1 MRQFELI
8 FRTAHGDRLLS
19 GSERESIVD
28 ICRRYGIPVSQVT
41 SYFADDAGE
50 LSLFVQPFTPIGKLE
65 SPDRIVVLP
74 NRNIDY
80 QALLGGSEII
90 REREGAVAWIATR
103 EIAADGSKAQVI
115 EMLRPQDAREL
126 VTVQV
131 REALELVEQ
140 QDKPL
145 VVGVSGGGDSNAL
158 LGAIV
163 NSGVVSP
170 HNIRPVMML
179 GIPDW
184 DKGADRALAICAEYG
199 LEITFV
205 EEKETARILGFADAG
220 SDWVTSFEQAFP
232 GDDLEVLG
240 VYGVRKVL
248 EAVARR
254 EGAQRIVI
262 GSNLEDCL
270 SDVFYYLCG
279 GRVPFPKPCGRMG
292 EVEVLYPL
300 WLTPK
305 AVIDGCYPA
314 FSRANYEARYPS
326 RMFGRA
332 YFYYLAQMMVDAYPG
347 AAQDI
352 LRGAG
357 KLSATHHSELNFDE
371 EFRTPTLAPIPFDIR
386 IKLRRLFSGSADRI

>member
-1 MRQFELI
+1 
-8 FRTAHGDRLLS
+8 
-19 GSERESIVD
+19 
-28 ICRRYGIPVSQVT
+28 VT

-115 EMLRPQDAREL
+115 EMLRPQEAREL

-179 GIPDW
+179 G
-184 DKGADRALAICAEYG
+184 
-199 LEITFV
+199 
-205 EEKETARILGFADAG
+205 
-220 SDWVTSFEQAFP
+220 
-232 GDDLEVLG
+232 
-240 VYGVRKVL
+240 
-248 EAVARR
+248 
-254 EGAQRIVI
+254 
-262 GSNLEDCL
+262 
-270 SDVFYYLCG
+270 
-279 GRVPFPKPCGRMG
+279 
-292 EVEVLYPL
+292 
-300 WLTPK
+300 
-305 AVIDGCYPA
+305 
-314 FSRANYEARYPS
+314 
-326 RMFGRA
+326 
-332 YFYYLAQMMVDAYPG
+332 
-347 AAQDI
+347 
-352 LRGAG
+352 
-357 KLSATHHSELNFDE
+357 
-371 EFRTPTLAPIPFDIR
+371 
-386 IKLRRLFSGSADRI
+386 